1 LQITNIV
8 VRNKDVDKL
17 VQFAGGVEQTVIK
30 TGMGCIEGRL
40 CSRNGMGTPRTMAQ
54 DLTPGTDWWNRLLL
68 PQTYA
73 LVKKP
78 DWSVD
83 VSLCVS
89 FS

>member
-1 LQITNIV
+1 MMRMSMSLISPSSTLHPNWRRWWV
-8 VRNKDVDKL
+8 AREHSL
-17 VQFAGGVEQTVIK
+17 
-30 TGMGCIEGRL
+30 GMGCTEGRL

-83 VSLCVS
+83 VSACVS
-89 FS
+89 CS